1 MNREKR
7 IAAFKVCLFAVALVP
22 ITALVVAGFTDRL
35 GANPVE
41 NITHTTGEWT
51 LRLLLVTLAITPL
64 RHLTGWVW
72 LTRMRRMLGLFAF
85 FYLMLHFA
93 TYAVL
98 DASLDLAYV
107 IEDVADRLYITVGFA
122 AFVML
127 VPLAATSTNAM
138 VRRLGPLRWRRLHR
152 LVYAAAICGALHF
165 LWLVK
170 ADLREPLIY
179 AGILAVLLAARVPI
193 VAQWLRARRST
204 RRAGVAG
211 TNLREDPDPGQS
223 GGNRTWRPRDTVSG
237 RWPQVR

>member
-1 MNREKR
+1 MTRER
-7 IAAFKVCLFAVALVP
+7 QIAAVKVGLFAAALAP
-22 ITALVVAGFTDRL
+22 FTALVVAGFTDRL

-41 NITHTTGEWT
+41 AITHTTGEWT

-72 LTRMRRMLGLFAF
+72 LTRLRRMLGLFAF
-85 FYLMLHFA
+85 FYLMLHFT

-193 VAQWLRARRST
+193 VAQWLRASRST

-211 TNLREDPDPGQS
+211 TNLREDTVPEQS

-237 RWPQVR
+237 RHPQVR

>member
-7 IAAFKVCLFAVALVP
+7 ITAVRAGLFALALAP
-22 ITALVVAGFTDRL
+22 FTALLVSGFTGAL

-41 NITHTTGEWT
+41 TITHTTGEWT
-51 LRLLLVTLAITPL
+51 LRLLLATLAITPL

-72 LTRMRRMLGLFAF
+72 LTRLRRMVGLFAF
-85 FYLMLHFA
+85 FYLMLHFT

-107 IEDVADRLYITVGFA
+107 VEDVADRLYITAGFA

-138 VRRLGPLRWRRLHR
+138 VRRLGPVRWRRLHR
-152 LVYAAAICGALHF
+152 IVYAAGICGVLHY

-170 ADLREPLIY
+170 ADPREPLVY
-179 AGILAVLLAARVPI
+179 AGILAVLLAARLPV
-193 VAQWLRARRST
+193 VVRWLQARRSKGAE
-204 RRAGVAG
+204 RRATA
-211 TNLREDPDPGQS
+211 LAS
-223 GGNRTWRPRDTVSG
+223 
-237 RWPQVR
+237 

>member
-1 MNREKR
+1 MNRERR
-7 IAAFKVCLFAVALVP
+7 IAAIKAGLFAAALAP
-22 ITALVVAGFTDRL
+22 FTALVVTGATGGL

-41 NITHTTGEWT
+41 AITHTTGEWT
-51 LRLLLVTLAITPL
+51 LRLLLATLAITPL
-64 RHLTGWVW
+64 RHLTGWVS
-72 LTRMRRMLGLFAF
+72 LTRLRRMVGLFAF
-85 FYLMLHFA
+85 FYLVLHFA

-107 IEDVADRLYITVGFA
+107 VEDVADRLYITVGFA

-152 LVYAAAICGALHF
+152 LVYAAGVCGVLHY

-179 AGILAVLLAARVPI
+179 AGILTVLLAARLPV
-193 VAQWLRARRST
+193 VVQWMQARRSKSAGG
-204 RRAGVAG
+204 RAAA
-211 TNLREDPDPGQS
+211 
-223 GGNRTWRPRDTVSG
+223 
-237 RWPQVR
+237 

>member
-1 MNREKR
+1 MRESR
-7 IAAFKVCLFAVALVP
+7 IASIKIVVFAAALAPFSALVYQ
-22 ITALVVAGFTDRL
+22 GFTDAL

-41 NITHTTGEWT
+41 TITHSTGEWT

-64 RHLTGWVW
+64 RLLTGRVW
-72 LTRMRRMLGLFAF
+72 LVRLRRMVGLFAF

-93 TYAVL
+93 TYALL

-107 IEDVADRLYITVGFA
+107 IEDVADRLYITAGFT

-138 VRRLGPLRWRRLHR
+138 VRRLGPVRWRRLHR
-152 LVYAAAICGALHF
+152 LVYAAAICGVLHY

-179 AGILAVLLAARVPI
+179 TAILAVLLATRLPV
-193 VAQWLRARRST
+193 VANRLKPRRS
-204 RRAGVAG
+204 RGAGKAAAAAA
-211 TNLREDPDPGQS
+211 S
-223 GGNRTWRPRDTVSG
+223 
-237 RWPQVR
+237 